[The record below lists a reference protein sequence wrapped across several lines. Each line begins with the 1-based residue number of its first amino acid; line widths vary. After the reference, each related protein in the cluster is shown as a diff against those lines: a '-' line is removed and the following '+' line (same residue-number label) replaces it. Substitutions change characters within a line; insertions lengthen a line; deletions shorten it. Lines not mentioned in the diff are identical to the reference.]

1 MAGPADPI
9 PSPLGAS
16 SWSGAHTR
24 TIGSSAAEIDLRRL
38 NKLIGRRAARP
49 TTCAQQ
55 NNCRTSES
63 LLEHSP
69 NKNKV
74 LEYCYPRTSCRKA
87 TL

>member
-1 MAGPADPI
+1 VAVPADPI

-49 TTCAQQ
+49 TA
-55 NNCRTSES
+55 CRAES
-63 LLEHSP
+63 LWNTSRKQKKFG
-69 NKNKV
+69 NIV
-74 LEYCYPRTSCRKA
+74 LERVKKRQLYEPFHVVSK
-87 TL
+87 